1 MMQAW
6 QAILNWCR
14 AKCQAEGE
22 EDQREAVRQKLSR
35 FLDYI
40 KWENMSGMTTIFI
53 APYNSLL
60 LFHQIGEEFVDLV
73 SASDALSLEQ
83 YKTFS
88 IRIFKAN
95 CKGKRSMT
103 REMANP
109 LRVYRKAIPCPK
121 QVYNMRGGD
130 YDDLSTSPSPRPFHT
145 FKFPHITVEVE
156 TTPQV
161 TFKLFYAHV
170 HHKLESC
177 FSS

>member
-1 MMQAW
+1 M
-6 QAILNWCR
+6 
-14 AKCQAEGE
+14 EGE
-22 EDQREAVRQKLSR
+22 ENQREAVREKLSR

-40 KWENMSGMTTIFI
+40 KWENMSGKKSILGKLYYMAVTV
-53 APYNSLL
+53 
-60 LFHQIGEEFVDLV
+60 GEEFVDLV

-95 CKGKRSMT
+95 CKGRRSMT

-121 QVYNMRGGD
+121 AVYNMRGGD
-130 YDDLSTSPSPRPFHT
+130 YDDMLTTPSPRPFHT
-145 FKFPHITVEVE
+145 FKFPHLTVEVE

-161 TFKLFYAHV
+161 GK
-170 HHKLESC
+170 
-177 FSS
+177 SSIKGSK

>member
-1 MMQAW
+1 MPGGRGGGSEGGRQTEAEQVLGLHKVGEHVW
-6 QAILNWCR
+6 YIGHIEVTFIL
-14 AKCQAEGE
+14 
-22 EDQREAVRQKLSR
+22 S
-35 FLDYI
+35 I
-40 KWENMSGMTTIFI
+40 
-53 APYNSLL
+53 
-60 LFHQIGEEFVDLV
+60 LFPIGEEFVDLV

-121 QVYNMRGGD
+121 AVYNIRGGD
-130 YDDLSTSPSPRPFHT
+130 YDDMLTAPSPRPFHT

-161 TFKLFYAHV
+161 NKPSKKRV
-170 HHKLESC
+170 
-177 FSS
+177 